1 MEIDQ
6 IFASSSIIDLNTDK
20 RRMTSQELI
29 EHEEKSQKL
38 LELMKTNEKWAHKF
52 QQLSNQVIEI

>member
-29 EHEEKSQKL
+29 EHEEKS
-38 LELMKTNEKWAHKF
+38 
-52 QQLSNQVIEI
+52 